1 MDVDHQIQ
9 RWDNKLGRLTLV
21 TMSGWM
27 DFRDEWLESCGGRN
41 NIDELEADDIL
52 AEKVLFRKF

>member
-1 MDVDHQIQ
+1 
-9 RWDNKLGRLTLV
+9 
-21 TMSGWM
+21 M